1 MALYSQE
8 VCTHFF
14 VKPRNKGW
22 LNVNHSLTVCFSLFC
37 LQCTR
42 KMFHTAVPPP
52 TGLPQYNGRGKD
64 ELCQRR
70 SWRLLSVCIYRVSPC
85 VDSYDLLLRVK
96 KKKRGKKK
104 VWCVLI
110 CLVVFWGKY
119 SSRWRVVLNLTLR
132 LETGAFLEQHSEK
145 QGTSE
150 TQSFSFLSKQH
161 VREKPKA

>member
-22 LNVNHSLTVCFSLFC
+22 LNVNQILTVCFSLF
-37 LQCTR
+37 
-42 KMFHTAVPPP
+42 FASSAP
-52 TGLPQYNGRGKD
+52 GK
-64 ELCQRR
+64 C
-70 SWRLLSVCIYRVSPC
+70 STLLSLLPLACLNTTAGARMNVVRGEADFCLFASVVYRHVLIHMTYC
-85 VDSYDLLLRVK
+85 LGLK

-150 TQSFSFLSKQH
+150 TQSFSFLSKQR

>member
-22 LNVNHSLTVCFSLFC
+22 LNVNQSLTVCFSLFC
-37 LQCTR
+37 LQCAR

-52 TGLPQYNGRGKD
+52 TGLPQYNGRGED
-64 ELCQRR
+64 ERCQRR
-70 SWRLLSVCIYRVSPC
+70 SWLLSVCICSVSPC

-150 TQSFSFLSKQH
+150 TQSFSFLSKQC
-161 VREKPKA
+161 VREKPTA